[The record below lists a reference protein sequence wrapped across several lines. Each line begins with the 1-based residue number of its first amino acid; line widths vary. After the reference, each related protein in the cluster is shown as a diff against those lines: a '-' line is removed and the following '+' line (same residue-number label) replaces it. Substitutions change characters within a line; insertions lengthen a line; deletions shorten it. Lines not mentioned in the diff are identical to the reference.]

1 MAITNFKY
9 GPSPP
14 HRLLGPRLHV
24 MPRARQRAQRAAHQC
39 HRVSKQRICRTNEG
53 ITIGPRRA
61 LGIWP
66 VTVSSLSCQSAISGR
81 QVRCGCLQSKW
92 GGRPLLRQCQDA
104 QDEKQRRMRY
114 AAGKDWSPRGEE
126 RFPSPRC
133 GCRWQHRLTT
143 QDPSCGGDQLLCCP
157 VGVEACSASH
167 HWPRMRSTQLG
178 HDVRM
183 MPARYVLAQGRT
195 RRMPV
200 RRRRRSGCHRARP
213 PQARCAPAPP
223 MAFGQA

>member
-1 MAITNFKY
+1 
-9 GPSPP
+9 
-14 HRLLGPRLHV
+14 
-24 MPRARQRAQRAAHQC
+24 MPTEKPA
-39 HRVSKQRICRTNEG
+39 N
-53 ITIGPRRA
+53 PRRRA
-61 LGIWP
+61 GIWP

-92 GGRPLLRQCQDA
+92 GGRPLLRRCQDA

-114 AAGKDWSPRGEE
+114 AAGKDWSPRGEG

-143 QDPSCGGDQLLCCP
+143 QDPSCGGDQLLCGTATLP
-157 VGVEACSASH
+157 SGSEACSASR

-183 MPARYVLAQGRT
+183 MPARYVKAALGACRSDAGVGQAAIVLGRLK
-195 RRMPV
+195 PAV
-200 RRRRRSGCHRARP
+200 RRLRRWPSARLDQAARRR
-213 PQARCAPAPP
+213 
-223 MAFGQA
+223 